1 MDIRIINISKKFK
14 SAEEKYINCLS
25 QISVDINYGNYVSFV
40 GPSGSGKTTLLN
52 ILTGLLSPTSG
63 DVFWGKNSLQKSPA
77 GVIRGIRKHA
87 FGIVAQET
95 QFVQEL
101 NVQDNILLPLTIN
114 YSSLMKKRKDY
125 ISLMER
131 LNILQLAERFP
142 FEQSG
147 GERRKVAIARAL
159 IGNPQVLVA
168 DEPTANLDDASAREV
183 FNIFQNLNKL
193 GLTIVIAT
201 HDERFGKFCKETYFM
216 RNGKIEKF
224 SAKR

>member
-1 MDIRIINISKKFK
+1 MDIRIINVSKKYK

-25 QISVDINYGNYVSFV
+25 QISADINYGNYVSFV

-52 ILTGLLSPTSG
+52 IITGLLKPTSG
-63 DVFWGKNSLQKSPA
+63 DVFWGKYSLQKSA
-77 GVIRGIRKHA
+77 GGTVSSIRKRA

-95 QFVQEL
+95 QFVNEL
-101 NVQDNILLPLTIN
+101 NVQENILLPLIIN
-114 YSSLMKKRKDY
+114 YSNLMEKKKY
-125 ISLMER
+125 YNTLMER
-131 LNILQLAERFP
+131 LNIMKMAKRFP
-142 FEQSG
+142 YELSG

-168 DEPTANLDDASAREV
+168 DEPTANLDDFSAREV

-201 HDERFGKFCKETYFM
+201 HDERFGKFCKETYYM